1 MSLRIGISILSDK
14 FLCFCNVR
22 NAKMYDLD
30 GDEMN
35 ICSVAVIGGGT
46 MGAGIIYTISNLGV
60 PVIFKELNEN
70 LVKKCQD
77 QVNRIYAS
85 AVNKGKITEEE
96 MKKGLK
102 LIHGDSDYKG
112 FEKVDLVIEAVPEDV
127 VIKERIFQEMDRICK
142 PEAIFASNTSAH
154 LISELASFTQRKS
167 KFIGMHW
174 FNPPH
179 VMRLIE
185 VVPGLETSEETV
197 KTTMAF
203 CEKLKK
209 VPIRLKECAGF
220 LVARLL
226 GMYVNEA
233 FWMLGE
239 GYRPADIDQS
249 GVEMGM
255 PMGPFTLGDM
265 AGWDIVHHA
274 NETLYESYGMRFKIP
289 PLFHHLVTSGKLGV
303 KTGEGVYSYKKVES
317 GPPQKVGDISTSLS
331 KQEREVLSNR
341 MLWTMINEG
350 IRCLDEG
357 IANEVDIDKAL
368 QLGAGM
374 PKGPLRWADEVG
386 LDWVFTELDNRKEA
400 FGERYWPS
408 PLLRRKVKAGHLGKE
423 VGKGFFDYGS

>member
-1 MSLRIGISILSDK
+1 
-14 FLCFCNVR
+14 
-22 NAKMYDLD
+22 
-30 GDEMN
+30 MN
-35 ICSVAVIGGGT
+35 IQSVAVVGGGT
-46 MGAGIIYTISNLGV
+46 MGAGIVYTVSNFGFRV
-60 PVIFKELNEN
+60 FFKELNDD
-70 LVKKCQD
+70 LVEKCQG
-77 QVNRIYAS
+77 QVNRIYSS
-85 AVNKGKITEEE
+85 ALKKGKMTEEE
-96 MKKGLK
+96 VKKALR
-102 LIHGDSDYKG
+102 LIHGGSDYKG
-112 FEKVDLVIEAVPEDV
+112 FEEADLVIEAVPEDV
-127 VIKERIFQEMDRICK
+127 VVKRRVFQEMDRLCK
-142 PEAIFASNTSAH
+142 AEAIFASNTSA
-154 LISELASFTQRKS
+154 LPISELASFAERKS

-185 VVPGLETSEETV
+185 VVPGLETSEETI
-197 KTTMAF
+197 KTLMAF
-203 CEKLKK
+203 CERLGK
-209 VPIRLKECAGF
+209 VPVRLKECAGF

-239 GYRPADIDQS
+239 KYRSADIDQS
-249 GVEMGM
+249 SIEMGM

-265 AGWDIVHHA
+265 AGWDVVHHA

-289 PLFHHLVTSGKLGV
+289 PLFHDLVTFGKLGM
-303 KTGEGVYSYKKVES
+303 KTGQGIYSYKKTES
-317 GPPQKVGDISTSLS
+317 GLPQKAGDLSTSLN
-331 KQEREVLSNR
+331 KQDREILSNR
-341 MLWTMINEG
+341 LLWTMINEG

-408 PLLRRKVKAGHLGKE
+408 PLLRRKVKAGHLGQK
-423 VGKGFFDYGS
+423 VGRGFYEYKT

>member
-1 MSLRIGISILSDK
+1 MEREI
-14 FLCFCNVR
+14 
-22 NAKMYDLD
+22 
-30 GDEMN
+30 N
-35 ICSVAVIGGGT
+35 IRSVAVVGGGT
-46 MGAGIIYTISNLGV
+46 MGVGIVYTVSNFGFRV
-60 PVIFKELNEN
+60 FFKELNDD

-77 QVNRIYAS
+77 QVNRIYSS
-85 AVNKGKITEEE
+85 ALNKGKMTEEE
-96 MKKGLK
+96 VKKALR
-102 LIHGDSDYKG
+102 LIHGGSNYKG
-112 FEKVDLVIEAVPEDV
+112 FEEVDLVIEAVPEDV
-127 VIKERIFQEMDRICK
+127 GIKRRIFQELDRLCR
-142 PEAIFASNTSAH
+142 PEAIFASNTSA
-154 LISELASFTQRKS
+154 LPISELASFTERKS

-174 FNPPH
+174 FNPPN

-203 CEKLKK
+203 CERLGK

-239 GYRPADIDQS
+239 KYRPADIDQS
-249 GVEMGM
+249 GIEMGM

-265 AGWDIVHHA
+265 AGWDVVHHA

-289 PLFHHLVTSGKLGV
+289 PLFHDLVTSGKLGV

-357 IANEVDIDKAL
+357 VANEIDIDKAL
-368 QLGAGM
+368 QLGAGL

-386 LDWVFTELDNRKEA
+386 LDWIFIELDSRKEA
-400 FGERYWPS
+400 FGERYRPS
-408 PLLRRKVKAGHLGKE
+408 PLLRRKVKAGHLGKKA
-423 VGKGFFDYGS
+423 GRGFFDYKA

>member
-1 MSLRIGISILSDK
+1 
-14 FLCFCNVR
+14 
-22 NAKMYDLD
+22 
-30 GDEMN
+30 MN
-35 ICSVAVIGGGT
+35 PRSVAVVGGGT
-46 MGAGIIYTISNLGV
+46 MGAGIIYTLSSLGFSV
-60 PVIFKELNEN
+60 LFKELNEA
-70 LVKKCQD
+70 LIRKCQD
-77 QVNRIYAS
+77 QVNSIYAF
-85 AVNKGKITEEE
+85 ALNKGKMTEEDV
-96 MKKGLK
+96 KKGIG
-102 LIHGDSDYKG
+102 LIRGRVDYQG
-112 FEKVDLVIEAVPEDV
+112 FDGVDFVIEAVPEDIA
-127 VIKERIFQEMDRICK
+127 IKREIYQEMDRLCK
-142 PEAIFASNTSAH
+142 PEAIFASNTSA
-154 LISELASFTQRKS
+154 LPISELASFTKRKT

-203 CEKLKK
+203 CEKLNK

-226 GMYVNEA
+226 GVYVTEA

-239 GYRPADIDQS
+239 GYGAADIDQS
-249 GVEMGM
+249 SVEMGM

-265 AGWDIVHHA
+265 AGWDVVYHA

-289 PLFHHLVTSGKLGV
+289 PLFHDLVTSGKLGV
-303 KTGEGVYSYKKVES
+303 KTGQGVYTYKKVGS
-317 GPPQKVGDISTSLS
+317 GPPQKTGDISPFLN
-331 KQEREVLSNR
+331 KQEREILSNR
-341 MLWTMINEG
+341 LLWMMINEG

-374 PKGPLRWADEVG
+374 PKGPLYWADEVG

-408 PLLRRKVKAGHLGKE
+408 PLLRRKVKAGHLGKK
-423 VGKGFFDYGS
+423 VGKGFFGYKA